1 MTDPLEVLHR
11 RLLALTVTP
20 AAHDPVLTLVDV
32 TSLLRDEATDA
43 LTRHTAPGRWTAVA
57 DVLSTAGAVYRGL
70 ARPRPAVELS
80 CPICA
85 LAIGPFPTVQQAQCA
100 LQAHASNG
108 HTAASRMPLRT
119 KPFADP
125 DVCALAVLDRLV
137 KAAVHDV
144 LGDCAPA
151 LDPIRHRV
159 IRLEP
164 VLAEL
169 APRAVALTDPPGD
182 PDELVDA
189 LLAADRQ
196 LRRAIRHLAPV
207 GP

>member
-32 TSLLRDEATDA
+32 TSLLRDEVTDA
-43 LTRHTAPGRWTAVA
+43 LTRPTPPGRWTAIA

-70 ARPRPAVELS
+70 ARRRSAVELS

-85 LAIGPFPTVQQAQCA
+85 LAIGPFPTVAQAQCA
-100 LQAHASNG
+100 LQAHATNG
-108 HTAASRMPLRT
+108 HAAPPRIPLHTR
-119 KPFADP
+119 PFADP
-125 DVCALAVLDRLV
+125 DVCALAVLDHLL

-144 LGDCAPA
+144 LSDRAPA
-151 LDPIRHRV
+151 LVPIRHRV

-164 VLAEL
+164 VLADL
-169 APRAVALTDPPGD
+169 APRAAALTDPPHD

-196 LRRAIRHLAPV
+196 LCRALRHLAPV